1 MNLAKLRHEL
11 IRCFDE
17 NELRD
22 LCFDL
27 GVDYESL
34 PGEGKRA
41 KVRELI
47 VYLERR
53 GRLPE
58 LVKMGR
64 ELRPDVSWEDVSAG
78 IPETAVGKAVREGLR
93 RRGRELRFAV
103 ALFLLL
109 VLGAAILGRQALWD
123 VAAPI
128 LGRTPTPVPPT
139 ATVPPLTPTAPPP
152 TATAPPPSPTI
163 SLPSPTPSLPA
174 VEIVHVEHDPEG
186 SDLEGEYILLRN
198 TTDDSQDLTAWTIK
212 DGDGHEF
219 RFESFVLEPAA
230 SVKIWTGA
238 GEDTGTDVYWG
249 YGRGLWDNEGDTATL
264 RDYRGQVIDTF
275 SYSP

>member
-1 MNLAKLRHEL
+1 
-11 IRCFDE
+11 
-17 NELRD
+17 
-22 LCFDL
+22 
-27 GVDYESL
+27 VDYESL